1 MIGRLSSLMVILTI
15 AIASA
20 GAQTAGAPPKG
31 REYRLQALYRPGI
44 AQNYEITEIDTVVR
58 THSDSSTKSY
68 TRKVVYFA
76 TVRCTESLD
85 GFSTLT
91 VNLDSLQYAFA
102 SEGVELTYDS
112 QKDVTIKQFADLT
125 NYVGPMNRQ
134 PDIRY
139 NAYGDVLSVKGEQLE
154 WMRDYLK
161 DNGDGLD
168 SVMALIWNQSVA
180 DGNILQYSDLQKR
193 VLPGKKVAV
202 DSSWQHDL
210 QLRLDGV
217 MFAGKVRSKLAGYS
231 GGLYSIVLRDTI
243 QVVPDQPIHAYG
255 VPYIASVL
263 DGRAV
268 VDHTIE
274 LAASGSINH
283 VVSSAKARFRARAY
297 NEVFTHDVTSI
308 TTWKLTGQY
317 QW

>member
-1 MIGRLSSLMVILTI
+1 MIGRLFSLMAILTI
-15 AIASA
+15 GVASV

-58 THSDSSTKSY
+58 THSDSSSRSY
-68 TRKVVYFA
+68 IRKVVYFA
-76 TVRCTESLD
+76 TVRCTESND

-91 VNLDSLQYAFA
+91 VNLDSLQYAFT

-139 NAYGDVLSVKGEQLE
+139 NAYGDVLSIKGEQLE
-154 WMRDYLK
+154 WMRDYLRE
-161 DNGDGLD
+161 NGDGLD
-168 SVMALIWNQSVA
+168 SVMALIWNQSVN
-180 DGNILQYSDLQKR
+180 DDNILQYADLQKR

-210 QLRLDGV
+210 RLRLDGV

-231 GGLYSIVLRDTI
+231 GGLYSVVLRDTI
-243 QVVPDQPIHAYG
+243 NVIPDQPIHAYG
-255 VPYIASVL
+255 VPYISTVI
-263 DGRAV
+263 DGKAL
-268 VDHTIE
+268 VDHSIE
-274 LAASGSINH
+274 LAASGSINQ